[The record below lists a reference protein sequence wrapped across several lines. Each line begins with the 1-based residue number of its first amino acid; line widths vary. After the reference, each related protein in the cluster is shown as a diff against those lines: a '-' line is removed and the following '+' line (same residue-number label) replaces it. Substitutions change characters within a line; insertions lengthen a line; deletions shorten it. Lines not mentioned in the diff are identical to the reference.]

1 MVFLVG
7 AGPGDEGLITVKG
20 LKAIQEADVILYDRL
35 LNPKLLENA
44 PAHCELIYSG
54 KLPHK
59 HIIKQERINEYL
71 VEKAMDGKVVVRL
84 KGGDPSV
91 FGRVGEEAAALA
103 EHQIPFEIVPG
114 VTAGVA
120 ASMYAG
126 IPVTH
131 REFGVSFAIV
141 SAHDASGEQSSVNW
155 EGLVNGVDTIAFYM
169 GVANI
174 STISEKLI
182 QFGKPA
188 KTPVILIQW
197 GTYGRQKTLVG
208 TLEDIANKVL
218 QTGFTNPAITLVGDI
233 VALRHK
239 LKWFEDKPLY
249 GRQILLV
256 RTGIEK
262 SPLAQELKDKGADVI
277 EFPKWKQKKVEV
289 NGAILKALATYQRIL
304 FRSPESMNQFFELL
318 YEREIDIRS
327 VQATLYSLSTKSLKA
342 LKQRGLIGYLEK
354 EMNQDGKLL
363 IIGDIKEYSDEFFID
378 KYGQYDFLQTSE
390 KVIDDRFVPVIKQMV
405 SESDIDTVIFPSRL
419 SVDVLLSNGESFGM
433 NVDAL
438 LHQSKI
444 CCMGPSSKEEVIRH
458 GYTVQYTPSQP
469 TLDEVISCL
478 QT

>member
-1 MVFLVG
+1 
-7 AGPGDEGLITVKG
+7 
-20 LKAIQEADVILYDRL
+20 
-35 LNPKLLENA
+35 LE
-44 PAHCELIYSG
+44 
-54 KLPHK
+54 
-59 HIIKQERINEYL
+59 
-71 VEKAMDGKVVVRL
+71 GKVVVRL

-91 FGRVGEEAAALA
+91 FGRVGEEAAALV
-103 EHQIPFEIVPG
+103 ERQIPFEIVPG

-120 ASMYAG
+120 ASTYAG

-141 SAHDASGEQSSVNW
+141 SAHDAGGNQSSVNW
-155 EGLVNGVDTIAFYM
+155 EGLVKGVDTIAFYM

-256 RTGIEK
+256 RTGVEK
-262 SPLAQELKDKGADVI
+262 SPLASELKVQGADVI
-277 EFPKWKQKKVEV
+277 EFPKWKKKIVEV
-289 NGAILKALATYQRIL
+289 NDAILEELATYQRIV